1 VYKALTAWKP
11 QSERDAELAHQFAL
25 PKSAEAV
32 DESIAA
38 FKVCEKRFLE
48 NGFWVEEDLAT
59 IRQHADT
66 VVQYLLKRVREASS
80 PQQVQIMRCCL
91 HMDALHDFKTLYD
104 ATMENIRRKESSG
117 FKSYTQVAGELTL
130 FATSCVCPAN
140 PRKLIELYNS
150 GRAVY
155 DRFHAF
161 IKKASGASRSGYVYK
176 THGNKDQPGMK
187 GIYRVLEKG
196 IFKYA
201 RDLTGDLDLSKVRD
215 LVRGGIID
223 LSMKGLAAI
232 ATFLLES
239 KEVTVCRVKDRFNKP
254 SSAGWT
260 DCMLNFHF
268 NDDPNK
274 HVCEVQLIHFK
285 MLSQRTTQEGHN
297 AYNIFR
303 AAWEL
308 LARTGNLPRARGA
321 TRQPQRAQAARQ
333 VSAASVMPLVLVNK
347 KEKTIYIDGVKR

>member
-1 VYKALTAWKP
+1 
-11 QSERDAELAHQFAL
+11 
-25 PKSAEAV
+25 
-32 DESIAA
+32 
-38 FKVCEKRFLE
+38 
-48 NGFWVEEDLAT
+48 
-59 IRQHADT
+59 
-66 VVQYLLKRVREASS
+66 
-80 PQQVQIMRCCL
+80 
-91 HMDALHDFKTLYD
+91 MDALHDFKTLYD

-117 FKSYTQVAGELTL
+117 FKSYTQVAGEMTFLI
-130 FATSCVCPAN
+130 ASGVCPAN
-140 PRKLIELYNS
+140 PRNLIELYNS

-201 RDLTGDLDLSKVRD
+201 RDLTGDLDLGKVRD

-254 SSAGWT
+254 SSVGWT

-321 TRQPQRAQAARQ
+321 KATKRRPRRPQ
-333 VSAASVMPLVLVNK
+333 ASSKTSTTAILMPMVLLDNK
-347 KEKTIYIDGVKR
+347 QKEVYVD

>member
-1 VYKALTAWKP
+1 
-11 QSERDAELAHQFAL
+11 
-25 PKSAEAV
+25 
-32 DESIAA
+32 
-38 FKVCEKRFLE
+38 
-48 NGFWVEEDLAT
+48 
-59 IRQHADT
+59 
-66 VVQYLLKRVREASS
+66 
-80 PQQVQIMRCCL
+80 
-91 HMDALHDFKTLYD
+91 
-104 ATMENIRRKESSG
+104 
-117 FKSYTQVAGELTL
+117 
-130 FATSCVCPAN
+130 
-140 PRKLIELYNS
+140 
-150 GRAVY
+150 
-155 DRFHAF
+155 
-161 IKKASGASRSGYVYK
+161 
-176 THGNKDQPGMK
+176 MK

-232 ATFLLES
+232 AAFLLES

-303 AAWEL
+303 VWGDSNYRDHIERCL
-308 LARTGNLPRARGA
+308 S
-321 TRQPQRAQAARQ
+321 QQRHHSCHTMC
-333 VSAASVMPLVLVNK
+333 VSHRIRVFPIIHVFH
-347 KEKTIYIDGVKR
+347 